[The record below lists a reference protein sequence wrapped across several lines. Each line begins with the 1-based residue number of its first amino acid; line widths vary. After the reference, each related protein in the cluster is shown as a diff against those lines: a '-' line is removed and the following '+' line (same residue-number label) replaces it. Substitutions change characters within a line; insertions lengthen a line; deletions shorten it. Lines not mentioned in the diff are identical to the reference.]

1 MKEAFFKMSKLR
13 KFRPAIVNEIRGN
26 KALITLNKKDMKSI
40 CAEKGCSVCNHDFPQ
55 TNMSIPIGEYDLK
68 KGDSIVV
75 SMVVLNEALGAF
87 IAFILPLIVS
97 VGFFYL
103 VTTLMSW
110 KQNEAKTVLGT
121 LISLIIS
128 LFGLSAIDR
137 VIRVIVPPRI
147 EKKE

>member
-121 LISLIIS
+121 LITLIIS

>member
-55 TNMSIPIGEYDLK
+55 TNMNIPIDEYDLK

-97 VGFFYL
+97 VGFFYI
-103 VTTLMSW
+103 VTTLLSW

-121 LISLIIS
+121 LITLIIS